1 MRTFRDI
8 SIKHKLTLAI
18 MLTSSIALLLAIGS
32 FLAYE
37 PITFKRAMVNNL
49 SSLAQIVGDN
59 STAALIFSDKNSAE
73 ETLAALRVESG
84 IVEAC
89 IYTPDGRLFAH
100 YARPG
105 AGRTFPPPHA
115 RKRNT
120 YTFNDG
126 YLTLYRRITLDGK
139 NIGIVYLRSDMEEMH
154 SRLKRYTGIAAIV
167 LLMSSLVALLL
178 SAKMQRLI
186 SRPILHLV
194 DTARSV
200 ATQKNYSVRATNHG
214 QDEMGL
220 LIDSFNEMLSQIQE
234 RGAALQEA
242 HDELERRVEQRTE
255 QLQLEIAV
263 RKNAEVE
270 LIKAKEAAEAASQA
284 KSEFLANM
292 SHEIRTPMNG
302 IIGMTE
308 LVLDTKLT
316 PEQMEYL
323 DAVKSSADSLLSVI
337 NDILDFSK
345 IEARK
350 LDLDSTDF
358 SVRESLEDTV
368 KTLALRAHAKGL
380 ELACHIE
387 PDVPD
392 ALVGDPLRLRQIV
405 VNLVG
410 NAIKFTHHGEVVVH
424 VKAESVTKKGAR
436 LHIEVRDTGI
446 GIPEAKRRLIFE
458 AFSQADTSTTR
469 KYGGTGLGLAISS
482 QLVRM
487 MNGDIWVESE
497 VDKGSTFHFTV
508 RMGRSS
514 IDASKHSCSMPVD
527 LKNVRVLIVDDNATN
542 RRILEE
548 ALASWQMVPVST
560 DCGQAALAEVTHAN
574 DAGEPYDLIL
584 LDAQMPEMDGFAVA
598 EGIKHDPKTAK
609 ATIMMLTS
617 SGQYGD
623 VARCKSLGVAAHMT
637 KPIRQSE
644 LFDGIMSVLSK
655 SNTAK
660 NRAATEN
667 EETQDTSLEENNK
680 PCKQLRIL
688 LAEDNAVNQKLAV
701 SILEKKGH
709 IVTVANNGRE
719 ALDELETENFDLVL
733 MDVQMPQMDGIEA
746 TTAIREKEK
755 ATGAHIPIVA
765 MTAHAMKG
773 DKERCLESGM
783 DAYVAKPIQSSEL
796 FNVLEDIGKYRVMP
810 KTSEALSGTP
820 TLNMAELLARVDG
833 DMSLLKEIIGLFA
846 SDAQYLMTE
855 IQNAIA
861 SGDGAALE
869 RSAHTLKGSV
879 GNFAAKPA
887 LDAAFRLEQIGHSG
901 NLGGALDAYVTL
913 EEKIEQL
920 KKTLDGLDMEEAA

>member
-1 MRTFRDI
+1 
-8 SIKHKLTLAI
+8 
-18 MLTSSIALLLAIGS
+18 MLTSSIALILAIGS

-37 PITFKRAMVNNL
+37 PITFKKAMVNNL
-49 SSLAQIVGDN
+49 SSLARIVGDN
-59 STAALIFSDKNSAE
+59 SKAALIFSDKTAAQ
-73 ETLAALRVESG
+73 ETLSALRVEAS

-89 IYTPDGRLFAH
+89 IYTPEGQMFAH
-100 YARPG
+100 YTRPN
-105 AGRTFPPPHA
+105 ASRTFPPPQA
-115 RKRNT
+115 RKLNT
-120 YTFNDG
+120 WSFNNG

-139 NIGIVYLRSDMEEMH
+139 MIGIVYLRSDMEEMH
-154 SRLKRYTGIAAIV
+154 SRLKRYSGIAAIV
-167 LLMSSLVALLL
+167 LLMSSFVALLL

-186 SRPILHLV
+186 AKPILDLA
-194 DTARSV
+194 DTAKLV
-200 ATQKNYSVRATNHG
+200 TTQKNYSVCAIKHG

-220 LIDSFNEMLSQIQE
+220 LIDSFNEMLCQIQE
-234 RGAALQEA
+234 RDAALREA
-242 HDELERRVEQRTE
+242 HNELERRVEQRTE
-255 QLQLEIAV
+255 QLQLEISV
-263 RKNAEVE
+263 RKNTEAE
-270 LIKAKEAAEAASQA
+270 LIKAKEAAEEANQA

-323 DAVKSSADSLLSVI
+323 DAVKSSTDSLLSVI

-358 SVRESLEDTV
+358 SIRESLEDTV

-392 ALVGDPLRLRQIV
+392 ALIGDPMRLRQIV

-410 NAIKFTHHGEVVVH
+410 NAIKFTHQGEVVVH
-424 VKAESVTKKGAR
+424 VETESVTDKNVK
-436 LHIEVRDTGI
+436 LHIAVRDTGI

-458 AFSQADTSTTR
+458 AFSQADASTTR
-469 KYGGTGLGLAISS
+469 NYGGTGLGLAISS
-482 QLVRM
+482 QLVKM
-487 MNGDIWVESE
+487 MNGDIWLESE

-508 RMGRSS
+508 RMDRSS
-514 IDASKHSCSMPVD
+514 SDSNRKTCPMPVD

-548 ALASWQMVPVST
+548 ALTNWQMKPVSV
-560 DCGQAALAEVTHAN
+560 DNGQTALAEVTRAN
-574 DAGEPYDLIL
+574 DTDKPYDLIL

-598 EGIKHDPKTAK
+598 EGIKHDPKTAG

-623 VARCKSLGVAAHMT
+623 VARCKSLGIAAHMT

-655 SNTAK
+655 SCTPEEMGITESQKLQGITSEK
-660 NRAATEN
+660 N
-667 EETQDTSLEENNK
+667 SK
-680 PCKQLRIL
+680 PGTQLRIL

-701 SILEKKGH
+701 SILEKKGYN
-709 IVTVANNGRE
+709 VTVVNNGRE
-719 ALDELETENFDLVL
+719 ALDELETEHFDMVL

-746 TTAIREKEK
+746 TTIIREKEK
-755 ATGAHIPIVA
+755 TTGAHIPIVA

-796 FNVLEDIGKYRVMP
+796 YKVLEDAGKSLVLP
-810 KTSEALSGTP
+810 KKRTTP
-820 TLNMAELLARVDG
+820 SDKSCFNMTELLARVDG
-833 DMSLLKEIIGLFA
+833 DMSLLKEIVELFTC
-846 SDAQYLMTE
+846 DAQNLMTQ
-855 IQNAIA
+855 IQDAIA
-861 SGDGAALE
+861 SGDAGALE
-869 RSAHTLKGSV
+869 KSAHTLKGSV

-887 LDAAFRLEQIGHSG
+887 YDAAYRLEQIGHSG
-901 NLGGALDAYVTL
+901 NLNGAHDAYVTL
-913 EEKIEQL
+913 EDKIEQL
-920 KKTLDGLDMEEAA
+920 QNTLAKLDMEEAA